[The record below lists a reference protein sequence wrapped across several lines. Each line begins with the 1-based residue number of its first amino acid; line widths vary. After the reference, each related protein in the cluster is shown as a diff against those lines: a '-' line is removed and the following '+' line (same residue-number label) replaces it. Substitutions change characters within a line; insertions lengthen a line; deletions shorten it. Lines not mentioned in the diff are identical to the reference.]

1 MKIEEIYEDKYFY
14 DTKVPEGQLFVFIG
28 YDTGLKGGKIVK
40 RYKDSNGN
48 FGSM

>member
-1 MKIEEIYEDKYFY
+1 MNLLKLYTDNDFQNAA
-14 DTKVPEGQLFVFIG
+14 VPEGTLLIFFAL
-28 YDTGLKGGKIVK
+28 DSNGKVVK

>member
-1 MKIEEIYEDKYFY
+1 MNLLKINTDNDFADAVVPAGHLLIFFALDSSG
-14 DTKVPEGQLFVFIG
+14 KV
-28 YDTGLKGGKIVK
+28 VK

>member
-1 MKIEEIYEDKYFY
+1 MKLSTLKTDSDFENAV
-14 DTKVPEGQLFVFIG
+14 VPEGALLIFFAL
-28 YDTGLKGGKIVK
+28 DSSGKVVK